1 LRRHFCQNAGTDLVG
16 LDLRLGN
23 DARLEGIG
31 QHNVLPRHGLF
42 QNLEQPVSVHAGLKD
57 YPTPG
62 PSSHQRNKLL
72 RAEVIDASSFQNH
85 SLCVEH
91 TEDTVAFVIVD
102 ADEARLLFQDRLSS
116 HHTIYTPRFY
126 AAPQTIPPADQAS
139 ISLSCRLIPSARRP
153 ARDALNCALS

>member
-1 LRRHFCQNAGTDLVG
+1 LRRHFCQNAGIDLVG

-102 ADEARLLFQDRLSS
+102 ADEARLLFQNRLCFSS
-116 HHTIYTPRFY
+116 HNLHPSILCGS
-126 AAPQTIPPADQAS
+126 ADH
-139 ISLSCRLIPSARRP
+139 SARRSSFYQP
-153 ARDALNCALS
+153 LSPDPYPIQRLAIEQDAVAA